1 MTKKQHTAII
11 CTTIILMI
19 ASSLLGLSAQ
29 SITTAASFFQS
40 VSEQYGTFQDYE
52 ADMNITA
59 GRSQMQGH
67 VSFKRPNLLRIDFSN
82 PQEQVILFNGD
93 MLTIHLPGISSNLK
107 QSVPAST
114 DQAGMNLATPQGLA
128 LMSRYYSVAYEVGQD
143 PVPLSESNPEQVVKL
158 VLYPRNSSEGFR
170 RIKLAITP
178 DTKLIRQ
185 VEALTTQGQ
194 TFVFYFYNYA
204 VNQNIP
210 DQRFVYDAPSD
221 ANNFNNFLF
230 SE

>member
-19 ASSLLGLSAQ
+19 ASSLGLSAQ